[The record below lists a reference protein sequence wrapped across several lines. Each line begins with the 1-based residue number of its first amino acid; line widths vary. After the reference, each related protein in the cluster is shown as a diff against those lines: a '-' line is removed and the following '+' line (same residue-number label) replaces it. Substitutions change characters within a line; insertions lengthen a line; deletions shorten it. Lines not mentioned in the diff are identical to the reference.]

1 MAVYVF
7 FSPPYPSPEPADRAV
22 RYWEANREACNQSAM
37 FNDTP
42 GQMISLPIFLYFF
55 GGLAIGLSLLILV
68 LRSQLKK
75 TP

>member
-1 MAVYVF
+1 
-7 FSPPYPSPEPADRAV
+7 
-22 RYWEANREACNQSAM
+22 M